1 VYNTIRAVSAI
12 SGTAAASREHLTIH
26 GEFTMAFAQEAQ
38 ASTMQT
44 VQFPLT
50 LNFKILAL
58 SPQIF
63 VRDAGGRELMYVHQ
77 KMFKLKEDINVY
89 SNSSK
94 SQVLF
99 TIKADRIIDFSANY
113 SFTDANGNR
122 LGSIKREGMRS
133 ILKASYNVMDESG
146 QVVAHLKEDNAWI
159 KVIDALLGEVPV
171 LGMFTG
177 YFFNPSYTLYRGTGL
192 DSPALHIKKEPA
204 FMEGKFT
211 VTPGTAQANS
221 AEQTRALLATMMMLL
236 LERSRG

>member
-1 VYNTIRAVSAI
+1 
-12 SGTAAASREHLTIH
+12 
-26 GEFTMAFAQEAQ
+26 MALAQEAQ
-38 ASTMQT
+38 ASTMQA

-146 QVVAHLKEDNAWI
+146 QVVGHLKEDNAWI

-177 YFFNPSYTLYRGTGL
+177 YFFNPTYTLYRGTGL
-192 DSPALHIKKEPA
+192 DSPAMHIKKEPA

-211 VTPGTAQANS
+211 VTPGAAQGN
-221 AEQTRALLATMMMLL
+221 QTDQARWLLATMMMLL